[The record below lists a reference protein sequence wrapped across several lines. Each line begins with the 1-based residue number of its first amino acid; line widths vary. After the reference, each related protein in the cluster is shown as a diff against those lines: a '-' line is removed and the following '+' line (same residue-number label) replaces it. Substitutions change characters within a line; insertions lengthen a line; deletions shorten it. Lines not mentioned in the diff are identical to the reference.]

1 MSLSK
6 GVTGSVSVEVEG
18 CAQPL
23 AQLIINLGWT
33 GEGDQMDY
41 STLRSWQR
49 PSDPSIAH
57 FVREIDA
64 EQYRPYARPEFGDL
78 AVTLEED
85 PDVDRILVDR
95 PETAQVLDDKAI
107 DLFDPARMSS
117 QQVVDC
123 DTRYAD
129 MRLVGRREFAF
140 TVRAHPTRH
149 VADCSP
155 AEPLRTRRTVSCE
168 ELGES

>member
-1 MSLSK
+1 
-6 GVTGSVSVEVEG
+6 
-18 CAQPL
+18 
-23 AQLIINLGWT
+23 
-33 GEGDQMDY
+33 MDH
-41 STLRSWQR
+41 STLSSWHR
-49 PSDPSIAH
+49 ASDPRIAQ
-57 FVREIDA
+57 FVREIDT

-107 DLFDPARMSS
+107 DLFDPVRMSS
-117 QQVVDC
+117 QQVIDR
-123 DTRYAD
+123 DARRAD

-149 VADCSP
+149 VADCSA

>member
-1 MSLSK
+1 
-6 GVTGSVSVEVEG
+6 
-18 CAQPL
+18 
-23 AQLIINLGWT
+23 
-33 GEGDQMDY
+33 MDH
-41 STLRSWQR
+41 STLSSWHR
-49 PSDPSIAH
+49 ASDPRIAQ
-57 FVREIDA
+57 FVREIDT

-85 PDVDRILVDR
+85 PDIDRILVDR
-95 PETAQVLDDKAI
+95 PEAAQVLDDKAI

-149 VADCSP
+149 AADC
-155 AEPLRTRRTVSCE
+155 AAAAAAADLTTVSCE
-168 ELGES
+168 QRAKS